1 MKNEITVR
9 EATTKEEV
17 AFFWEQLAA
26 YFQRDIFPEPGGEE
40 RDHFLSS
47 EYRAHMEKIHE
58 REYDRCHYLL
68 LCKDNAA
75 IGFAMAVI
83 FHTEDAK
90 CFLMEFCVFPQFRG
104 NGTGTQ
110 CAQIFLSWAKSQ
122 GAAYVE
128 INCDTAQRQRFWKRL
143 GFQMNGIDQWGVP
156 LMMLPPEK
164 SQPFS
169 VEILKDGE
177 DWQFQKLEN
186 GYHAEI
192 GEGVL
197 TKEMQQRLSGAIFD
211 GKITF
216 FLAKRGYRAV
226 GMCSVATEFSTF
238 TCDAVG
244 VFEDFYIEPV
254 FRKQGIARMLV
265 EAAQRWCKEQKIASL
280 RVTCAPC
287 DEKMYQALGFDV
299 HLGNTYLIQ

>member
-9 EATTKEEV
+9 ETTTKEE
-17 AFFWEQLAA
+17 ADFFWEQLAA

-68 LCKDNAA
+68 LCKNDTA

-143 GFQMNGIDQWGVP
+143 GFQMNGVDQWGVP
-156 LMMLPPEK
+156 LMMLPPEE

-192 GEGVL
+192 GEGML
-197 TKEMQQRLSGAIFD
+197 TKEMQQRLSRAIFD
-211 GKITF
+211 GKIIF

-254 FRKQGIARMLV
+254 FRKQGIARMMV
-265 EAAQRWCKEQKIASL
+265 EAVQRWYKEQKIASL